1 MLTAARARAG
11 WLLLLFVTLWPVGPL
26 HAQDDAPL
34 SLSAY
39 QERLAAALAQLESGV
54 DLEKVQADLAAI
66 EQVRLPDGRI
76 LDIEPLLEGIENVDD
91 ARVRLETV
99 LAQLELADSDRTADR
114 LAALERVSQRL
125 DLDRPSLWERFW
137 RWLED
142 LWDRLTSRRRSSGG
156 AGAGAG
162 AAAGQAV
169 STVAG
174 WGIIVVGS
182 LLLALLLSYWLR
194 GLLGGILTDSAARA
208 RTAGS
213 DGPATA
219 AEAREQ
225 ASAQAQGGAYR
236 QAVRSLFLSALLHLR
251 ENGLLHHVEN
261 QTNREVLASLPPHS
275 PARPHLEPVV
285 ETFDRVWYGIREPD
299 EQTFNAYRQAVNALM
314 AETENGDS

>member
-11 WLLLLFVTLWPVGPL
+11 LLLLLFVTLWPVGPL
-26 HAQDDAPL
+26 HAQGDAPL

-54 DLEKVQADLAAI
+54 DLDKVQADLAAI
-66 EQVRLPDGRI
+66 EQVRLPDGRV

-99 LAQLELADSDRTADR
+99 LAQLELAESDRTADR
-114 LAALERVSQRL
+114 LAALDRVSQRL
-125 DLDRPSLWERFW
+125 DLDRPSLWERFS

-182 LLLALLLSYWLR
+182 LLLALLLSYWLS

-219 AEAREQ
+219 AEAREH
-225 ASAQAQGGAYR
+225 ASAQAHGGAYR

-251 ENGLLHHVEN
+251 ENGLLQHVEN

-285 ETFDRVWYGIREPD
+285 ETFDRVWYGIHEPD
-299 EQTFNAYRQAVNALM
+299 EQTFNAYRQEVNALM